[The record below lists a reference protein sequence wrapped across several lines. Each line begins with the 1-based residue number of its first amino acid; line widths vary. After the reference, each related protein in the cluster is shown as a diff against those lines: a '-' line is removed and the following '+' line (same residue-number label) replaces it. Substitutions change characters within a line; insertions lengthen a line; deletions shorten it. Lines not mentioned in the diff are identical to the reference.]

1 MTDRNAGTFEK
12 VVATVSRTAFLAYL
26 VGTGLGLIYAYS
38 FYKTFDIEFLSF
50 ASPLDLLFVSLAN
63 ANKVVLI
70 LLLALALPV
79 LALLVIAMLIA
90 VAVWFSAVI
99 VFLWLTGVLLRAAIC
114 FVWFL
119 WFTLAIVL
127 SVSTILLIFFPV
139 VTVFLCM
146 AAMASIRRA
155 LAAFQHDGTRQ
166 HLSTVSFGPY
176 RTFLEKPMSIAK
188 TAWSSTVA
196 AASNVK
202 KRFKEFRCKVMTWF
216 KRVQKLFLEFRS
228 APLRTWKPILK
239 PILIVVL
246 VALPVTVAWRSGVV
260 DAECVVGN
268 DPVCES
274 YFGGS
279 KGSRSN
285 IGEYV
290 KRLLPL
296 QSRSNSSASS
306 AARVF
311 IVPTANVAAIEFLPG
326 LRDLARTNDR
336 HRVGTK
342 ESARKQVSLTIRQ
355 DAQTVGSTNLP
366 KCLTYVGATETA
378 QFLVDFEDDDSEL
391 AQREEC
397 HFDKRPDSGNR
408 CDLAARI
415 GPFASGQ
422 ATMSGITET
431 DEGKPCDRARLTDV
445 SGLIEEINSRGEK
458 GQLVER
464 MLLIGRADSWPI
476 DNSSFRSNSGLA
488 QARAEWVWRRLL
500 SAGWKRAEDI
510 HVVRLT
516 AGPIAHGDPPD
527 ACDRSV
533 EVHICWEQA
542 EPVGEAPL
550 AGLNMQ

>member
-12 VVATVSRTAFLAYL
+12 VVATVSRIAFLAYL

-38 FYKTFDIEFLSF
+38 FYKIFDIEFLNF
-50 ASPLDLLFVSLAN
+50 ASPLDLLFISLAN

-79 LALLVIAMLIA
+79 LALLVIATLIT
-90 VAVWFSAVI
+90 VAIWFSAI
-99 VFLWLTGVLLRAAIC
+99 LVFLGLTGVLLRAAIC
-114 FVWFL
+114 SVWFL
-119 WFTLAIVL
+119 WFALATVL

-139 VTVFLCM
+139 VTVFLCV

-155 LAAFQHDGTRQ
+155 LAAFQHDGIRQ
-166 HLSTVSFGPY
+166 HLSTVSFDQY
-176 RTFLEKPMSIAK
+176 QTFLGRPMSMAK
-188 TAWSSTVA
+188 TAWFSTVD
-196 AASNVK
+196 AASSVK
-202 KRFKEFRCKVMTWF
+202 KSFQKFRYQVVTWF
-216 KRVQKLFLEFRS
+216 KQVKELLQKFLS
-228 APLRTWKPILK
+228 APLRTWR

-246 VALPVTVAWRSGVV
+246 VALPVTVAWRSGAV

-279 KGSRSN
+279 TGGRPN

-290 KRLLPL
+290 KRLLSL
-296 QSRSNSSASS
+296 QSRINSSASS

-326 LRDLARTNDR
+326 LRDLARTDDR
-336 HRVGTK
+336 HRAGTK
-342 ESARKQVSLTIRQ
+342 ASARNQVSLTIRQ
-355 DAQTVGSTNLP
+355 DAQTVGATNLP
-366 KCLTYVGATETA
+366 NCLTYVGATETA

-431 DEGKPCDRARLTDV
+431 DGGKPCDRARLTDV
-445 SGLIEEINSRGEK
+445 SGLIEEINSRGEG
-458 GQLVER
+458 GQLVDR

-476 DNSSFRSNSGLA
+476 DNSYFRSNSGLA
-488 QARAEWVWRRLL
+488 QARAEWVWRQLL
-500 SAGWKRAEDI
+500 SAGWERAEDI

-516 AGPIAHGDPPD
+516 AGPIAHGNPPD

-533 EVHICWEQA
+533 EVHICWRQA
-542 EPVGEAPL
+542 EPVGAPL
-550 AGLNMQ
+550 AGLNVQ